1 MVTFAAIMVFMLENQ
16 TNRSDYR
23 KMNESTNE
31 LNDLKLKP
39 AVKFVCLLWYVKH
52 LLIWS
57 LISNIYK
64 FILIYIIM
72 IVFSCAKSL
81 LVSLRS
87 MYWLPGLLQMFRH
100 LGELGRVSTWG
111 GRKNEQ
117 EGRCLSQVK
126 CISSPGGCVLCVT
139 AAGAVLGPSVCGW
152 RGGRAA
158 WGSQPCLLPQDRDVL
173 PCRDRGVRRSQSNPC
188 MSLAIGRNKSRRRPD
203 LCQAGEL
210 RLQCSAS
217 LQTSCVCS
225 QRSVSPGL
233 SKVKFLRV
241 SFPFSSLLFLI
252 SLMLWKD
259 IILNIT
265 HALPPLSL
273 DILRDP
279 RTDFKTWED
288 GNSLYYALKRHVQ
301 KEKDVNLE
309 VSLVK

>member
-126 CISSPGGCVLCVT
+126 WYHRDASVLQGGVCCVWQLLGLSWARVSVAGGEGEQPGALSPACSLRTGMSFLAGTEEWEGHRATPAWVWPLAGIRAGGDQTCVRLVSSG
-139 AAGAVLGPSVCGW
+139 
-152 RGGRAA
+152 
-158 WGSQPCLLPQDRDVL
+158 
-173 PCRDRGVRRSQSNPC
+173 
-188 MSLAIGRNKSRRRPD
+188 
-203 LCQAGEL
+203 
-210 RLQCSAS
+210 CSAVH
-217 LQTSCVCS
+217 LCRLLVF
-225 QRSVSPGL
+225 V
-233 SKVKFLRV
+233 LRG
-241 SFPFSSLLFLI
+241 LFLQG
-252 SLMLWKD
+252 
-259 IILNIT
+259 
-265 HALPPLSL
+265 
-273 DILRDP
+273 
-279 RTDFKTWED
+279 F
-288 GNSLYYALKRHVQ
+288 Q
-301 KEKDVNLE
+301 K
-309 VSLVK
+309 